1 MQCGKII
8 ASVKPTKIV
17 LFIVLILGGLL
28 SLAFFFPKEGIQITD
43 DWVLHFPTIDELME
57 NPDDK
62 VVDISEIIAKN
73 QVSEDSI
80 DDEEET
86 LTAVVLEDS
95 SVIYYSPIEINPEE
109 VTRKLEFPDNKKDI
123 LYPFLKELSQIK
135 SSGKLIRVLHYGDS
149 QIEADRVSS
158 YLRSKLQGQFG
169 GSGPGLIPAIQPYGF
184 QSPVSID
191 HSDGWIRY
199 PGFGRR
205 DTTVDHS
212 RYGVL
217 ASFSTYVPYQK
228 TDEID
233 SIREKVYPEKEQ
245 IIHDEWLKIMHS
257 PYSSRNV
264 NKYSQCRLFYG
275 FNKYPVDFKLL
286 AAEQEIDKKILPPAN
301 ELQIKRWT
309 FNQTPEYLR
318 FEFKGYDSPE
328 IYALAL
334 DSDHGVAVDN
344 IPLRGSSGTIFTN
357 SNQQLLRAIYQN
369 LNAKLLIMQFGGNV
383 APSMSDNY
391 DYYQHSFYNQ
401 LVTLKRLIPGVTIIV
416 IGLADMSL
424 KEKDQYVSYPN
435 VLVIRDAL
443 KKAAFK
449 ANCAFW
455 DTYEAMG
462 GENSMP
468 SWVFSDPPLAEKDF
482 IHFTVKGSRIIAQMF
497 YKALMLEYNDY
508 FSKNIRN
515 KKPTT
520 GNAQLSSN

>member
-1 MQCGKII
+1 M
-8 ASVKPTKIV
+8 KPTKIV

-28 SLAFFFPKEGIQITD
+28 SMAFFFPKEGIQITD

-57 NPDDK
+57 NPDDN
-62 VVDISEIIAKN
+62 VVDISEIIANN
-73 QVSEDSI
+73 QVSEDSL
-80 DDEEET
+80 DEEEES
-86 LTAVVLEDS
+86 LKAVVLEDS
-95 SVIYYSPIEINPEE
+95 SVIYYSPVEINPEE

-123 LYPFLKELSQIK
+123 LYPFFKELSQIK
-135 SSGKLIRVLHYGDS
+135 SNGKLIRVLHYGDS

-158 YLRSKLQGQFG
+158 YLRTKLQGQFG

-184 QSPVSID
+184 ESPVLLD

-199 PGFGRR
+199 PGFGKR
-205 DTTVDHS
+205 DTMVEHS
-212 RYGVL
+212 RYGIL
-217 ASFSTYVPYQK
+217 ASFSTYAPYQNTAVADSVEEK
-228 TDEID
+228 SKDEND
-233 SIREKVYPEKEQ
+233 QQ
-245 IIHDEWLKIMHS
+245 IHEEWLKIMHS

-264 NKYSQCRLFYG
+264 NKYSQFRLFYG
-275 FNKYPVDFKLL
+275 YNKYPVDFKLF
-286 AAEQEIDKKILPPAN
+286 AADQEIDNKILPPVN
-301 ELQIKRWT
+301 RLQIKRWT
-309 FNQTPEYLR
+309 FENTPEYLR
-318 FEFKGYDSPE
+318 LEFKGQDSPE

-334 DSDHGVAVDN
+334 DGDRGVAVDN
-344 IPLRGSSGTIFTN
+344 IPLRGSSGTVFTN
-357 SNQQLLRAIYQN
+357 SNQQLLKAIYQD

-383 APSMSDNY
+383 APTMSDNY
-391 DYYQHSFYNQ
+391 DNYHRSFYNQ

-435 VLVIRDAL
+435 ILVIRDAL
-443 KKAAFK
+443 KGAAFK

-482 IHFTVKGSRIIAQMF
+482 IHFTIKGSRVIAQMF
-497 YKALMLEYNDY
+497 YKALMLEYNNY
-508 FSKNIRN
+508 FSENIRN
-515 KKPTT
+515 KIPTK